1 MRAKESAMRWREGTF
16 FQGWRIVLRCTEFRC
31 QDGVRR
37 FASTAILRQ
46 SGKRSVVFPE
56 EAFDTR
62 EDADVDATSR
72 ARREIMAMDSSNVVG
87 ELGRAARIDDTL
99 RESSQDRLVAA
110 QYEISFDGLRYAF
123 RQYRYDAFGDA
134 LRYAKAE
141 YAKAGFVRD
150 ETFRADWQSAYRPTD
165 EEGQLMHQHGI
176 VFAMGRFHYG
186 GFRYEQ
192 LRDAVAYANAH
203 PGL

>member
-1 MRAKESAMRWREGTF
+1 MRWREGTL

-56 EAFDTR
+56 EAFNTR
-62 EDADVDATSR
+62 EDADEDATSR

-87 ELGRAARIDDTL
+87 KLGRAERIDDTL
-99 RESSQDRLVAA
+99 RESSQDRLLAA
-110 QYEISFDGLRYAF
+110 QYEISFDGFRYAF

-141 YAKAGFVRD
+141 YGKVGFVRD
-150 ETFRADWQSAYRPTD
+150 ETFRPDWQSAYRPTD
-165 EEGQLMHQHGI
+165 EEGLLMHQHGI

-186 GFRYEQ
+186 GYRYEQ
-192 LRDAVAYANAH
+192 LRDALAYAIAH

>member
-1 MRAKESAMRWREGTF
+1 MRWREGTF

-150 ETFRADWQSAYRPTD
+150 KTFRADWQSAYRPTD